1 MLNVESHI
9 YSTLKQIRKAGSV
22 NQANQHAYYALGY
35 LRAKKEDGEVT
46 GEQEEFLLGCV
57 ENELKVTESRLKNKT
72 IDQTLALFRPRES
85 SREEERL
92 GERSR
97 KSIVPV
103 TRYRKK
109 SIS

>member
-9 YSTLKQIRKAGSV
+9 YSTLKQIRKAENV
-22 NQANQHAYYALGY
+22 NQANKHAYYALGY
-35 LRAKKEDGEVT
+35 LKAKKEDGEVT
-46 GEQEEFLLGCV
+46 GEQEEFLLECI
-57 ENELKVTESRLKNKT
+57 ENELKIAECRLKNKT

-85 SREEERL
+85 SRGEEKR

-109 SIS
+109 GIS